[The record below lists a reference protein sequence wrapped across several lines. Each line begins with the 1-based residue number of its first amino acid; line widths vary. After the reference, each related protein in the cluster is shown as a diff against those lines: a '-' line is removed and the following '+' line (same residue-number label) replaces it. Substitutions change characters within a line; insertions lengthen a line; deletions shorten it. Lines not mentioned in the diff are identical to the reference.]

1 MKKFALSLV
10 IVMLLVSSAFS
21 AEVVKAYTTMEEP
34 LAKALFDAFEE
45 ETGIK
50 VEWVRLSGGEAIA
63 RLEAERAN
71 PQASIWVGGVGTQHI
86 EAKLRGL
93 STPYRSRVA
102 SSIPA
107 RYRDPENYWTGL
119 YVGPIAFCMNTER
132 AKELGLAM
140 PKSWADMIKP
150 EYAKKVRVAHPST
163 SGTAYNMI
171 TTVLRINGGGDKNLS
186 EEAENA
192 AEDKTFAYFKEL
204 AKSVEQFTRS
214 GSAPGKSCALGEIPI
229 AIGYL
234 HDQIKL
240 QREGAKIEIA
250 IPEDG
255 TGFETA
261 SMSILKDG
269 PDPLNA
275 KKLYDWV
282 LGQKAMDIIARWYV
296 IPLSKL
302 ATPTNTGFSLANM
315 NLVNQDD
322 QWDAS
327 NKERLLER
335 WNREISTA
343 PEK

>member
-1 MKKFALSLV
+1 MKKFKIFAALLFV
-10 IVMLLVSSAFS
+10 FCLNAGALWCE
-21 AEVVKAYTTMEEP
+21 EVVTAYTTLEAS
-34 LAKALFDAFEE
+34 LAQKLFAAFEE
-45 ETGIK
+45 ESGIK
-50 VEWVRLSGGEAIA
+50 VNWERLSGGEAIA

-102 SSIPA
+102 KSIPS

-132 AKELGLAM
+132 AKELGLEM

-171 TTVLRINGGGDKNLS
+171 TTVIRINDGNED
-186 EEAENA
+186 A
-192 AEDKTFAYFKEL
+192 AFAYFK
-204 AKSVEQFTRS
+204 QFTRS

-240 QREGAKIEIA
+240 QREGAKIQIV

-261 SMSILKDG
+261 SMSILKGG
-269 PDPLNA
+269 PQPVNA

-296 IPLSKL
+296 IPLSDL
-302 ATPTNTGFSLANM
+302 ATPTDTGFSLADM

-322 QWDAS
+322 QWDAA

-335 WNREISTA
+335 WNKEISTA

>member
-1 MKKFALSLV
+1 MKKFLSAL
-10 IVMLLVSSAFS
+10 ICLLIFASCSFAG
-21 AEVVKAYTTMEEP
+21 EVVKAYTTMEEP
-34 LAKALFDAFEE
+34 LAKALFDEFES

-86 EAKLRGL
+86 EAKNRRLT
-93 STPYRSRVA
+93 TPYRSRVA
-102 SSIPA
+102 NSIPS
-107 RYRDPENYWTGL
+107 RYRDPDNFWTGL
-119 YVGPIAFCMNTER
+119 YVGPIAFCMNVER
-132 AKELGLAM
+132 AKELNLSM
-140 PKSWADMIKP
+140 PKSWADLIKP

-171 TTVLRINGGGDKNLS
+171 TTVIRIFDGD
-186 EEAENA
+186 
-192 AEDKTFAYFKEL
+192 EDKAFEYFKNL

-240 QREGAKIEIA
+240 QREGAKIEIV
-250 IPEDG
+250 IPSDG

-275 KKLYDWV
+275 KKLYDWI
-282 LGQKAMDIIARWYV
+282 LGRKAMDIIARWYV
-296 IPLSKL
+296 IPLSNL
-302 ATPTNTGFSLANM
+302 ATPTDTGFSLARM

-322 QWDAS
+322 QWDAA
-327 NKERLLER
+327 NKERLLKR
-335 WNREISTA
+335 WNEEISTA

>member
-1 MKKFALSLV
+1 MKKLALSFLCV
-10 IVMLLVSSAFS
+10 ILFASCAFCS
-21 AEVVKAYTTMEEP
+21 EVVSAYTTMEEP

-45 ETGIK
+45 ETGIH

-132 AKELGLAM
+132 AKELGITM

-171 TTVLRINGGGDKNLS
+171 TTVLRINGGGNKDLS
-186 EEAENA
+186 PEEEAA
-192 AEDKTFAYFKEL
+192 AEDRTFAYFKEL

-240 QREGAKIEIA
+240 QREGAKIQIV

-261 SMSILKDG
+261 SMSILKNG
-269 PDPLNA
+269 PDPDNA

-296 IPLSKL
+296 IPLSRH
-302 ATPTNTGFSLANM
+302 ATPTNTGFSLDRM

-327 NKERLLER
+327 NKERLLAR
-335 WNREISTA
+335 WNEEISTA

>member
-1 MKKFALSLV
+1 
-10 IVMLLVSSAFS
+10 
-21 AEVVKAYTTMEEP
+21 
-34 LAKALFDAFEE
+34 
-45 ETGIK
+45 
-50 VEWVRLSGGEAIA
+50 
-63 RLEAERAN
+63 
-71 PQASIWVGGVGTQHI
+71 
-86 EAKLRGL
+86 
-93 STPYRSRVA
+93 
-102 SSIPA
+102 
-107 RYRDPENYWTGL
+107 
-119 YVGPIAFCMNTER
+119 MNTER
-132 AKELGLAM
+132 AKELNLEM
-140 PKSWADMIKP
+140 PKSWSDLIKP

-163 SGTAYNMI
+163 SGTAYNMM
-171 TTVLRINGGGDKNLS
+171 TTVIRIFNGD
-186 EEAENA
+186 
-192 AEDKTFAYFKEL
+192 EDKAFAYFKDL
-204 AKSVEQFTRS
+204 SKSVEQFTRS
-214 GSAPGKSCALGEIPI
+214 GSAPGKSCALGEIPV

-240 QREGAKIEIA
+240 QREGAKIEIV

-282 LGQKAMDIIARWYV
+282 LGQKAMDIIAKWYV

-302 ATPTNTGFSLANM
+302 ATPTKTGFSLENM

-335 WNREISTA
+335 WNKEISTA

>member
-1 MKKFALSLV
+1 MKKFALALALTA
-10 IVMLLVSSAFS
+10 LLCGSAFA
-21 AEVVKAYTTMEEP
+21 AETVKAYTTMEEP
-34 LAKALFDAFEE
+34 LAKALFDAFEA

-102 SSIPA
+102 NSIPA
-107 RYRDPENYWTGL
+107 RYRDPDNYWTGL
-119 YVGPIAFCMNTER
+119 YVGPIAFCMNTDR
-132 AKELGLAM
+132 AKELGLEM
-140 PKSWADMIKP
+140 PKSWADLLKP

-171 TTVLRINGGGDKNLS
+171 TTVIRINGGD
-186 EEAENA
+186 
-192 AEDKTFAYFKEL
+192 EDKAFAYFKEL

-240 QREGAKIEIA
+240 QREGAKIEIV

-296 IPLSKL
+296 IPLSNL
-302 ATPTNTGFSLANM
+302 ASPADTGFSLEKM

-335 WNREISTA
+335 WNKEISTA

>member
-1 MKKFALSLV
+1 MKFSFKSVFALACVLA
-10 IVMLLVSSAFS
+10 LGAAGCGWA
-21 AEVVKAYTTMEEP
+21 AETVKAYTTMEEP

-45 ETGIK
+45 ETKIK

-63 RLEAERAN
+63 RLEAEKAN

-93 STPYRSRVA
+93 STPYRSRA
-102 SSIPA
+102 AGSIPD
-107 RYRDPENYWTGL
+107 RYRDPENFWTGL
-119 YVGPIAFCMNTER
+119 YVGPIAFCMNTDR
-132 AKELGLAM
+132 AKELGLVM
-140 PKSWADMIKP
+140 PKSWADIVKP
-150 EYAKKVRVAHPST
+150 EYAKKVRIAHPGT
-163 SGTAYNMI
+163 SGTAYNMM
-171 TTVLRINGGGDKNLS
+171 TTIIRINDGD
-186 EEAENA
+186 
-192 AEDKTFAYFKEL
+192 EDKAFDYFKKL
-204 AKSVEQFTRS
+204 AGSVEQFTRS
-214 GSAPGKSCALGEIPI
+214 GSAPGKSCAIGEIPV

-234 HDQIKL
+234 YDQVKL
-240 QREGAKIEIA
+240 KVEGAPIEIA

-269 PDPLNA
+269 PDPVNA

-296 IPLSKL
+296 IPLSTL
-302 ATPTNTGFSLANM
+302 ATPTDTGFSLREM

-322 QWDAS
+322 QWDAA

-335 WNREISTA
+335 WNKEITTA
-343 PEK
+343 PAK

>member
-1 MKKFALSLV
+1 MKKFALALV
-10 IVMLLVSSAFS
+10 LVMLIVSSSMA

-34 LAKALFDAFEE
+34 LAKALFDAFEA

-93 STPYRSRVA
+93 STPYRSRMA
-102 SSIPA
+102 GSIPS

-119 YVGPIAFCMNTER
+119 YVGPIAFCMNTDR
-132 AKELGLAM
+132 AKELELDM
-140 PKSWADMIKP
+140 PTSWADLIKP

-171 TTVLRINGGGDKNLS
+171 TTVIRINGGD
-186 EEAENA
+186 
-192 AEDKTFAYFKEL
+192 EDKAFAYFKEL

-240 QREGAKIEIA
+240 QREGAKIQIV

-282 LGQKAMDIIARWYV
+282 LGQKAMDIIAKWYV
-296 IPLSKL
+296 IPLSNK
-302 ATPTNTGFSLANM
+302 ATPTETGFALENM
-315 NLVNQDD
+315 KLVNQDD
-322 QWDAS
+322 QWDAA

-335 WNREISTA
+335 WNKEISTA

>member
-1 MKKFALSLV
+1 MKKFIFAVTL
-10 IVMLLVSSAFS
+10 VMLFAFS
-21 AEVVKAYTTMEEP
+21 AQAAEVVKAYTTMEEP
-34 LAKALFDAFEE
+34 LAKALFDEFEKE
-45 ETGIK
+45 SGIK

-63 RLEAERAN
+63 RLEAEKAN

-102 SSIPA
+102 KSIPS

-132 AKELGLAM
+132 AKELGLEM
-140 PKSWADMIKP
+140 PKSWADLIKP

-171 TTVLRINGGGDKNLS
+171 TTVIRINNGD
-186 EEAENA
+186 EDA
-192 AEDKTFAYFKEL
+192 AFEYFKKL
-204 AKSVEQFTRS
+204 SNSVEQFTRS

-240 QREGAKIEIA
+240 QREGAKIQIV

-261 SMSILKDG
+261 SMSILKGG

-282 LGQKAMDIIARWYV
+282 LGQKAMDIIARLYV
-296 IPLSKL
+296 IPLSDL
-302 ATPTNTGFSLANM
+302 ATPTNTGFSLADM

-322 QWDAS
+322 KWDAA

-335 WNREISTA
+335 WNKEISTA

>member
-1 MKKFALSLV
+1 MKKFVFAV
-10 IVMLLVSSAFS
+10 AFVLLFAFS
-21 AEVVKAYTTMEEP
+21 ANAAEVVKAYTTMEEP
-34 LAKALFDAFEE
+34 LAKALFDEFEK

-63 RLEAERAN
+63 RLEAEKAN

-102 SSIPA
+102 KSIPS

-132 AKELGLAM
+132 AKELNLEM
-140 PKSWADMIKP
+140 PKSWADLIKP
-150 EYAKKVRVAHPST
+150 EYAKKIRVAHPST

-171 TTVLRINGGGDKNLS
+171 TTVIRINNGNED
-186 EEAENA
+186 NA
-192 AEDKTFAYFKEL
+192 FDYFKKL
-204 AKSVEQFTRS
+204 SNSVEQFTRS

-240 QREGAKIEIA
+240 QREGAKIQIV

-261 SMSILKDG
+261 SMSILKGG

-296 IPLSKL
+296 IPLSDL
-302 ATPTNTGFSLANM
+302 ATPTDTGFSLADM

-322 QWDAS
+322 QWDAA

-335 WNREISTA
+335 WNKEISTA

>member
-1 MKKFALSLV
+1 MKKFALALV
-10 IVMLLVSSAFS
+10 CVMLLVSAAWS

-34 LAKALFDAFEE
+34 LAKALFDAFEA

-102 SSIPA
+102 DSIPA

-132 AKELGLAM
+132 AKELGLTM
-140 PKSWADMIKP
+140 PKSWADIVKP

-163 SGTAYNMI
+163 SGTAYNMM
-171 TTVLRINGGGDKNLS
+171 TTIIRIMGGD
-186 EEAENA
+186 
-192 AEDKTFAYFKEL
+192 EDKAFEYFKKL
-204 AKSVEQFTRS
+204 AGAVEQFTRS
-214 GSAPGKSCALGEIPI
+214 GSAPGKSCAIGEIPV

-240 QREGAKIEIA
+240 KVEGAPIEIA

-282 LGQKAMDIIARWYV
+282 LGQKAMDTIARWYV
-296 IPLSKL
+296 IPLSNL
-302 ATPTNTGFSLANM
+302 ATPTDTGFSFSKM

-322 QWDAS
+322 QWDAA
-327 NKERLLER
+327 NKERLLKR
-335 WNREISTA
+335 WNEEITTA

>member
-1 MKKFALSLV
+1 MKKFAFTL
-10 IVMLLVSSAFS
+10 IFVMLLAGSGFA

-34 LAKALFDAFEE
+34 LAKALFDEFEA

-93 STPYRSRVA
+93 STPYRSRMA

-132 AKELGLAM
+132 AKELGLEM
-140 PKSWADMIKP
+140 PKSWADLIKP
-150 EYAKKVRVAHPST
+150 EYSKKVRVAHPST

-171 TTVLRINGGGDKNLS
+171 TTVIRIFNGD
-186 EEAENA
+186 
-192 AEDKTFAYFKEL
+192 EDKAFAYFKEL

-234 HDQIKL
+234 HDQVKL
-240 QREGAKIEIA
+240 RKEGAKIEIV

-302 ATPTNTGFSLANM
+302 AAATETGFSLDKM

-322 QWDAS
+322 QWDAA

-335 WNREISTA
+335 WNKEISTA

>member
-1 MKKFALSLV
+1 MKKIALSF
-10 IVMLLVSSAFS
+10 MLLVLFAGSAFA

-45 ETGIK
+45 ETKIK

-63 RLEAERAN
+63 RLEAEKAN

-102 SSIPA
+102 NSIPA
-107 RYRDPENYWTGL
+107 KYRDPDNYWTGL
-119 YVGPIAFCMNTER
+119 YIGPIAFCMNTER
-132 AKELGLAM
+132 AKELGLEM
-140 PKSWADMIKP
+140 PTSWADLIKP

-171 TTVLRINGGGDKNLS
+171 TTVIRINGGD
-186 EEAENA
+186 
-192 AEDKTFAYFKEL
+192 EDKAFAYFKDL
-204 AKSVEQFTRS
+204 SKSVEQFTRS

-240 QREGAKIEIA
+240 QREGAKIQIV
-250 IPEDG
+250 IPSDG

-282 LGQKAMDIIARWYV
+282 LGKKAMDIIAKWYV
-296 IPLSKL
+296 IPLSNL
-302 ATPTNTGFSLANM
+302 ATPTDTGFSLEQM
-315 NLVNQDD
+315 KLVNQDD
-322 QWDAS
+322 QWDAA

-335 WNREISTA
+335 WNKEISTA

>member
-1 MKKFALSLV
+1 MKKFALALALTA
-10 IVMLLVSSAFS
+10 IFCGSAFA
-21 AEVVKAYTTMEEP
+21 AEAVKAYTTMEEP
-34 LAKALFDAFEE
+34 LAKALFDAFEAD
-45 ETGIK
+45 TGIK

-102 SSIPA
+102 GSIPA
-107 RYRDPENYWTGL
+107 KYRDKENYWTGL
-119 YVGPIAFCMNTER
+119 YVGPIAFCMNTDR
-132 AKELGLAM
+132 AKELGLEM
-140 PKSWADMIKP
+140 PKSWADLIKP

-163 SGTAYNMI
+163 SGTAYNMM
-171 TTVLRINGGGDKNLS
+171 TTVIRINGGD
-186 EEAENA
+186 
-192 AEDKTFAYFKEL
+192 EDKAFAYFKDL

-240 QREGAKIEIA
+240 QREGAKLEIV

-282 LGQKAMDIIARWYV
+282 LGQKAMDIIAKWYV
-296 IPLSKL
+296 IPLSNL
-302 ATPTNTGFSLANM
+302 ATPTDTGFSLNKM

-322 QWDAS
+322 QWDAA

-335 WNREISTA
+335 WNKEISTA

>member
-1 MKKFALSLV
+1 MKKFALALV
-10 IVMLLVSSAFS
+10 VAMLFAGMASA
-21 AEVVKAYTTMEEP
+21 AETVKAYTTMEEP
-34 LAKALFDAFEE
+34 LAKALFDAFEAD
-45 ETGIK
+45 TGIK

-93 STPYRSRVA
+93 STPYRSRMA
-102 SSIPA
+102 GSIPA
-107 RYRDPENYWTGL
+107 KYRDPENFWTGL
-119 YVGPIAFCMNTER
+119 YIGPIAFCMNTDR
-132 AKELGLAM
+132 AKELGLDM
-140 PKSWADMIKP
+140 PKSWEDLLKP

-171 TTVLRINGGGDKNLS
+171 TTVIRIFGGD
-186 EEAENA
+186 
-192 AEDKTFAYFKEL
+192 EDKAFGYFKDL

-250 IPEDG
+250 IPSDG

-261 SMSILKDG
+261 SMSILKGG
-269 PDPLNA
+269 PDALNA

-296 IPLSKL
+296 IPLSDK
-302 ATPTNTGFSLANM
+302 ATPTDTGFSLVDM
-315 NLVNQDD
+315 HLVNQDD
-322 QWDAS
+322 QWDAA

-335 WNREISTA
+335 WNKEISTA

>member
-1 MKKFALSLV
+1 MKKLFFAVALV
-10 IVMLLVSSAFS
+10 LVFACVASA
-21 AEVVKAYTTMEEP
+21 AETVNAYTTMEEP

-102 SSIPA
+102 KSIPS

-132 AKELGLAM
+132 AKELGLEM

-171 TTVLRINGGGDKNLS
+171 TTVIRINDGNED
-186 EEAENA
+186 A
-192 AEDKTFAYFKEL
+192 AFAYFKKL
-204 AKSVEQFTRS
+204 SNSVEQFTRS

-240 QREGAKIEIA
+240 QREGAKIQIV

-261 SMSILKDG
+261 SMSILKG
-269 PDPLNA
+269 APQPVNA

-296 IPLSKL
+296 IPLSDL
-302 ATPTNTGFSLANM
+302 ATPTDTGFSLADM

-322 QWDAS
+322 QWDAA

-335 WNREISTA
+335 WNKEISTA

>member
-1 MKKFALSLV
+1 MKKFVFALV
-10 IVMLLVSSAFS
+10 CVMLFAGSAFS

-34 LAKALFDAFEE
+34 LAKALFDEFEA

-102 SSIPA
+102 NSIPS

-132 AKELGLAM
+132 AKELGLEM
-140 PKSWADMIKP
+140 PKSWADLIKP

-171 TTVLRINGGGDKNLS
+171 TTVIRIFNGD
-186 EEAENA
+186 
-192 AEDKTFAYFKEL
+192 EDKAFAYFKEL

-214 GSAPGKSCALGEIPI
+214 GSAPGKSCALGEIPV

-234 HDQIKL
+234 HDQVKL
-240 QREGAKIEIA
+240 QKEGAKIEIA

-261 SMSILKDG
+261 SMSILKNG

-302 ATPTNTGFSLANM
+302 ATATNTGFSLEKM

-322 QWDAS
+322 QWDAA

-335 WNREISTA
+335 WNKEISTA
-343 PEK
+343 PEKK

>member
-1 MKKFALSLV
+1 MKKFVV
-10 IVMLLVSSAFS
+10 IALLVLALASCAQA

-34 LAKALFDAFEE
+34 LAKALFDEFEK

-102 SSIPA
+102 NSIPE

-119 YVGPIAFCMNTER
+119 YVGPIAFCINTNV
-132 AKELGLAM
+132 AKELGLEL
-140 PKSWADMIKP
+140 PKSWAQIIQP

-163 SGTAYNMI
+163 SGTAYNMM
-171 TTVLRINGGGDKNLS
+171 TTIIRINGGD
-186 EEAENA
+186 
-192 AEDKTFAYFKEL
+192 EDKAFEYFKQL

-214 GSAPGKSCALGEIPI
+214 GSAPGKSCAIGEIPV

-240 QREGAKIEIA
+240 KVEGAPIEIA

-261 SMSILKDG
+261 SMSILKGG

-282 LGQKAMDIIARWYV
+282 LGQKAMDIIAKWYE

-302 ATPTNTGFSLANM
+302 ASPVNTGFSLDKM

-322 QWDAS
+322 QWDAA
-327 NKERLLER
+327 NKERLLAR
-335 WNREISTA
+335 WNQEITTA

>member
-1 MKKFALSLV
+1 MKKIILAAVCVMMFAGA
-10 IVMLLVSSAFS
+10 AFS
-21 AEVVKAYTTMEEP
+21 AETVKAYTTMEEP
-34 LAKALFDAFEE
+34 LAKALFDEFEK

-93 STPYRSRVA
+93 STPYRSRFA
-102 SSIPA
+102 GSIPSL
-107 RYRDPENYWTGL
+107 YRDAENYWTGL
-119 YVGPIAFCMNTER
+119 YVGPIAFCMNTDR

-140 PKSWADMIKP
+140 PKKWSDLIKP
-150 EYAKKVRVAHPST
+150 EYSKKIRVAHPST

-171 TTVLRINGGGDKNLS
+171 TTVIRIFGGD
-186 EEAENA
+186 
-192 AEDKTFAYFKEL
+192 EDKAFAYFKEL

-269 PDPLNA
+269 PEPLNA
-275 KKLYDWV
+275 KKLYDWI

-296 IPLSKL
+296 IPLSDL
-302 ATPTNTGFSLANM
+302 ATPTNTGFSLDNM

-335 WNREISTA
+335 WNAEISTFS
-343 PEK
+343 EKK

>member
-1 MKKFALSLV
+1 MKKFALALALTA
-10 IVMLLVSSAFS
+10 LLCGPAFA
-21 AEVVKAYTTMEEP
+21 AETVKAYTTMEEP
-34 LAKALFDAFEE
+34 LAKALFDAFEA

-102 SSIPA
+102 NSIPA
-107 RYRDPENYWTGL
+107 RYRDPDNYWTGL
-119 YVGPIAFCMNTER
+119 YVGPIAFCMNTDR
-132 AKELGLAM
+132 AKELGLEM
-140 PKSWADMIKP
+140 PKSWADLLKP

-171 TTVLRINGGGDKNLS
+171 TTVIRINGGD
-186 EEAENA
+186 
-192 AEDKTFAYFKEL
+192 EDKAFAYFKEL

-240 QREGAKIEIA
+240 QREGAKIEIV

-282 LGQKAMDIIARWYV
+282 LGQKAMDIIAKWYV
-296 IPLSKL
+296 IPLSNL
-302 ATPTNTGFSLANM
+302 ASPADTGFSLEKM

-335 WNREISTA
+335 WNKEISTA

>member
-1 MKKFALSLV
+1 MKKLFFAVAFVLV
-10 IVMLLVSSAFS
+10 FACVASA
-21 AEVVKAYTTMEEP
+21 AESVNAYTTMEEP

-102 SSIPA
+102 KSIPS

-132 AKELGLAM
+132 AKELGLEM

-171 TTVLRINGGGDKNLS
+171 TTVIRINDGNED
-186 EEAENA
+186 A
-192 AEDKTFAYFKEL
+192 AFAYFKQL
-204 AKSVEQFTRS
+204 ANSVEQFTRS
-214 GSAPGKSCALGEIPI
+214 GSAPGKSCALGAIPI

-240 QREGAKIEIA
+240 QREGAKIQIV

-261 SMSILKDG
+261 SMSILKGG
-269 PDPLNA
+269 PQPVNA

-296 IPLSKL
+296 IPLSDL
-302 ATPTNTGFSLANM
+302 ATPTDTGFSLADM

-322 QWDAS
+322 QWDAA

-335 WNREISTA
+335 WNKEISTA